1 MGKASSCTIAVYID
15 QTYTT
20 GLVEKA
26 AKRPSKL
33 FYADH
38 DQIGDTIK
46 ELIHFLSDRRAE
58 YVSTVVVTF
67 NHRLN
72 QKQAVMLFRQCGK
85 LYKEIARHGKHT
97 YED

>member
-20 GLVEKA
+20 GLVQKA

-58 YVSTVVVTF
+58 
-67 NHRLN
+67 
-72 QKQAVMLFRQCGK
+72 
-85 LYKEIARHGKHT
+85 
-97 YED
+97 